1 MDLQNVKFAKA
12 ISDETRQRIMDEL
25 CCDWLSVNDVVE
37 RLGDV
42 SQPTVSHHLKILD
55 DAGLLH
61 RKREGQVMMSSLNQ
75 ERMAECCGDL
85 VVTFAP
91 DLKERFNVG

>member
-1 MDLQNVKFAKA
+1 MDLQNVRFAKA

-85 VVTFAP
+85 VVTFDP
-91 DLKERFNVG
+91 DLKEKYNVG

>member
-1 MDLQNVKFAKA
+1 MDLQNVRFAKA